1 MLELIAGLLIFLG
14 LHSVRVF
21 AADWRSRQIANLGDK
36 AWKLSYTALSLL
48 GFGLIIYGYGQARM
62 AQVIL
67 WQPLPGMS
75 HLAALLTL
83 LAFILL
89 AIVDYISDD
98 NPDAA
103 LALMDEIQG
112 KVEQLPAHPKRCRPG
127 RVNGT
132 RELVVR
138 PNYIVVYAETPA
150 LVTVLRVLHAAQM
163 WP

>member
-1 MLELIAGLLIFLG
+1 MPDLEWKA
-14 LHSVRVF
+14 SAV
-21 AADWRSRQIANLGDK
+21 ADL
-36 AWKLSYTALSLL
+36 
-48 GFGLIIYGYGQARM
+48 M
-62 AQVIL
+62 
-67 WQPLPGMS
+67 
-75 HLAALLTL
+75 
-83 LAFILL
+83 

-138 PNYIVVYAETPA
+138 PNYIVIYAETPEV
-150 LVTVLRVLHAAQM
+150 VTVLRVLHAAQM

>member
-1 MLELIAGLLIFLG
+1 MPELEWKAPA
-14 LHSVRVF
+14 V
-21 AADWRSRQIANLGDK
+21 ADL
-36 AWKLSYTALSLL
+36 
-48 GFGLIIYGYGQARM
+48 M
-62 AQVIL
+62 
-67 WQPLPGMS
+67 
-75 HLAALLTL
+75 
-83 LAFILL
+83 

-98 NPDAA
+98 SPDAA

-138 PNYIVVYAETPA
+138 PNYLVVYAETPA
-150 LVTVLRVLHAAQM
+150 VVTVLRVLHAAQM

>member
-1 MLELIAGLLIFLG
+1 MPDLEWKVTA
-14 LHSVRVF
+14 V
-21 AADWRSRQIANLGDK
+21 ADL
-36 AWKLSYTALSLL
+36 
-48 GFGLIIYGYGQARM
+48 M
-62 AQVIL
+62 
-67 WQPLPGMS
+67 
-75 HLAALLTL
+75 
-83 LAFILL
+83 

-98 NPDAA
+98 NPNAA

-138 PNYIVVYAETPA
+138 PNYIVIYTETPA
-150 LVTVLRVLHAAQM
+150 VVTVLRVLHAAQM

>member
-1 MLELIAGLLIFLG
+1 MPDLEWKA
-14 LHSVRVF
+14 SAV
-21 AADWRSRQIANLGDK
+21 ADL
-36 AWKLSYTALSLL
+36 
-48 GFGLIIYGYGQARM
+48 M
-62 AQVIL
+62 
-67 WQPLPGMS
+67 
-75 HLAALLTL
+75 
-83 LAFILL
+83 

-150 LVTVLRVLHAAQM
+150 WVTVLRVLHAAQM

>member
-1 MLELIAGLLIFLG
+1 MGSAVPDLEWKA
-14 LHSVRVF
+14 SAV
-21 AADWRSRQIANLGDK
+21 AD
-36 AWKLSYTALSLL
+36 
-48 GFGLIIYGYGQARM
+48 
-62 AQVIL
+62 
-67 WQPLPGMS
+67 
-75 HLAALLTL
+75 
-83 LAFILL
+83 LL

-138 PNYIVVYAETPA
+138 PNYIVVYAENSA
-150 LVTVLRVLHAAQM
+150 VVTILRVLHAAQM